1 MINQPAST
9 STLVLANI
17 VAPVGLIIILAATMT
32 PFFLMNVA
40 WARTAFPFVYSAG
53 ALVLLAAR
61 LFARYNVADARL
73 RRLRRLETW
82 SPAIFC
88 VAAFFLFYNGGQM
101 RDWLAFTLAGAAL
114 QVFTSLAIPARERK
128 LAKEKND
135 K

>member
-1 MINQPAST
+1 MKTQSVST

-17 VAPVGLIIILAATMT
+17 VAPVGLIIILAATMA
-32 PFFLMNVA
+32 PFFLMDVA
-40 WARTAFPFVYSAG
+40 WACTAFPFVYSAG

-61 LFARYNVADARL
+61 LLARYATDDTRL
-73 RRLRRLETW
+73 RRLRRLEAW

-114 QVFTSLAIPARERK
+114 QVFTSIAIAVRERK
-128 LAKEKND
+128 LAAKDSNK
-135 K
+135 

>member
-1 MINQPAST
+1 MKTPTTPS
-9 STLVLANI
+9 STLVLANV
-17 VAPVGLIIILAATMT
+17 VAPIGLLIILAATMA
-32 PFFLMNVA
+32 PFFLMDVA

-53 ALVLLAAR
+53 AVIVLAAR
-61 LFARYNVADARL
+61 LFCRYNTDDPRL
-73 RRLRRLETW
+73 RRLHRLETW

-128 LAKEKND
+128 LARQKNNS
-135 K
+135 